1 MEIVV
6 SRSSMKSF
14 QTHRTTMATIS
25 TTAAAATIL
34 LKSENITKLGYISP
48 STDRNYLTW
57 VILHRVSKN
66 APPLVCYNDDIYDTW
81 MDFDAFRQKYY
92 Q

>member
-48 STDRNYLTW
+48 STDRNYLT
-57 VILHRVSKN
+57 
-66 APPLVCYNDDIYDTW
+66 
-81 MDFDAFRQKYY
+81 
-92 Q
+92 